1 MKNQYMDLD
10 DLRKYDALLKDYIN
24 QKIATAIDEYRQEDE
39 SNDNI
44 IDDQID
50 DDDEFIEF

>member
-1 MKNQYMDLD
+1 MKNQYMELN

-24 QKIATAIDEYRQEDE
+24 QKITAAIDEYRQEDE
-39 SNDNI
+39 NNDNI

-50 DDDEFIEF
+50 DDEFIEF

>member
-1 MKNQYMDLD
+1 MKKQYMDLD
-10 DLRKYDALLKDYIN
+10 DLRKYDALLEDYIN

>member
-10 DLRKYDALLKDYIN
+10 DLRKYDALLKDYID
-24 QKIATAIDEYRQEDE
+24 QKIAIAIDEYRQEDE

>member
-1 MKNQYMDLD
+1 MKNQYMNLN
-10 DLRKYDALLKDYIN
+10 DLRKYDALLKDYVN
-24 QKIATAIDEYRQEDE
+24 QKIAAAIDEYRQEDE
-39 SNDNI
+39 NNDNI